1 MVLLNTICFCFF
13 LQKNADVLFSS
24 FQKPKQK
31 RHRCRN
37 PNKLDINTLTGE
49 ERVPVV
55 NKRNGKKVNTGKEN
69 WSLWDVF
76 SQKEMFLIYICVA
89 DAWSGFYKSLFHHHQ
104 KMPSSH
110 IKKSPWQGAYQIE
123 WKGHKTISSFDI
135 KLIYSV
141 SIFHTILK
149 VLLILYNSYLNFF
162 KIFLLTQSIM
172 LMIMERELF
181 KLFTN

>member
-1 MVLLNTICFCFF
+1 MFF

-55 NKRNGKKVNTGKEN
+55 NKRNGKKVNPGKEN

-76 SQKEMFLIYICVA
+76 SQKEI
-89 DAWSGFYKSLFHHHQ
+89 FYSSLFI
-104 KMPSSH
+104 SSH
-110 IKKSPWQGAYQIE
+110 FFQNTCDVCMYLCRYTNGVVGRGKNLLVSKSFSKCLSPDGWSYGASDE
-123 WKGHKTISSFDI
+123 GSASVAGRKPRVCSGPRLDGHSQAVCKYRFC
-135 KLIYSV
+135 LSV
-141 SIFHTILK
+141 QEGICTK
-149 VLLILYNSYLNFF
+149 
-162 KIFLLTQSIM
+162 
-172 LMIMERELF
+172 
-181 KLFTN
+181 